1 LPIPFKPTFLCPSRG
16 IIVEN
21 QISHFQLLGE
31 LDARQND
38 VLQRLEDLDRR
49 VKRVLDECLGKRRS
63 SAAVENK

>member
-1 LPIPFKPTFLCPSRG
+1 M
-16 IIVEN
+16 EN
-21 QISHFQLLGE
+21 QATHFQIIGE

-63 SAAVENK
+63 SGAGLEAK